1 MGWGEPIAARSEL
14 SVWKDEA
21 RLQCERAVA
30 AETRLRQAEAL
41 LRRASVIFKDQNWGP
56 VTRAKID
63 AFLAA
68 AGDSAR

>member
-41 LRRASVIFKDQNWGP
+41 LRRASVIFKDQNCP

-68 AGDSAR
+68 AGGSAR